1 MIPAPQNKT
10 QLQQTYTNLWA
21 TDPSLAY
28 FIDVELAPSTNTDG
42 YKPGCILAQYT
53 AGQYQGQCVNYDPS
67 GTNGQNVALIV
78 LTDQYLTPDV
88 QKLGTQGQA
97 LVQAVLG
104 GATFYQE
111 QVYFNKQDGTDN
123 IAPAI
128 TQIGGKI
135 AFGRVGLYAIGT

>member
-10 QLQQTYTNLWA
+10 QPQQTYSDLWA
-21 TDPSLAY
+21 SDQSLAY
-28 FIDVELAPSTNTDG
+28 FTTVALAPSTNTDG

-53 AGQYQGQCVNYDPS
+53 AGQYQGQFVNYSPA
-67 GTNGQNVALIV
+67 GTNGQNVALLV

-104 GATFYQE
+104 GATFYQN
-111 QVYFNKQDGTDN
+111 QIYFTKQDGTDV
-123 IAPAI
+123 IAAAI
-128 TQIGGKI
+128 AQIGGKV
-135 AFGRVGLYAIGT
+135 AFGRVGLYAIGI